1 MKDKDGKR
9 IPIEDK
15 QLQRWA
21 EYFREVLNR
30 PDPAERAWIA
40 QPLGDKLDIDCSPST
55 INQILRAIK
64 SLKNNKSPG
73 IGNITAEILISVLLQ
88 TGHKT
93 YSIKSGMPRP
103 YQRTGA
109 QD

>member
-30 PDPAERAWIA
+30 PDPAKRACMA
-40 QPLGDKLDIDCSPST
+40 QPLADKLDIDCCVPT
-55 INQILRAIK
+55 KTEILKAIK
-64 SLKNNKSPG
+64 SLKNNKEPG
-73 IGNITAEILISVLLQ
+73 KHNIITQVLKTGIRFPTDWLYDLLYKNWNAETI
-88 TGHKT
+88 
-93 YSIKSGMPRP
+93 PE
-103 YQRTGA
+103 
-109 QD
+109 D